1 MTPKRGTGRPENGYY
16 NAVGVRLPS
25 VTTITGR
32 GKDGGGLVYAAKKNW
47 HEAGRRGL
55 PFARD
60 AYWGKPENWGTEATE
75 AGMIAHQWIEDTI
88 HGDALTP
95 YLDADDRVVEQA
107 EVGFAAFLKWQR
119 RVRLE
124 IVETEVPLVSEAY
137 GFAGTLDALA
147 NVDGEPALF
156 DWKTSNA
163 TYVDYI
169 AQVAAYRQLLVERDG
184 DTAPR
189 EAYLVRVGK
198 EFGDFHE
205 HYWPAQV
212 LDFGWRWFLAALEL
226 HRTDGLLKKVA
237 A

>member
-1 MTPKRGTGRPENGYY
+1 MTPKRGDGRPEHGYY
-16 NAVGVRLPS
+16 LADGNRVPG

-32 GKDGGGLVYAAKKNW
+32 AKDAGGLVYVAKKHW

-60 AYWGKPENWGTEATE
+60 AYWGKPENWGVEATE
-75 AGMIAHQWIEDTI
+75 AGTIAHQWIEDTI
-88 HGDALTP
+88 HGDPLTP
-95 YLDADDRVVEQA
+95 YLDADTRVIEQA
-107 EVGFAAFLKWQR
+107 ETGFGAFKKWQR

-124 IVETEVPLVSEAY
+124 VLETEAPLVSEEY
-137 GFAGTLDALA
+137 GYGGTLDALA
-147 NVDGEPALF
+147 IVDGGPALF
-156 DWKTSNA
+156 DWKTSNS

-169 AQVAAYRQLLVERDG
+169 AQLAAYRQLLRERDG
-184 DTAPR
+184 DRAPT

-205 HYWPAQV
+205 HYWPTQV
-212 LDFGWRWFLAALEL
+212 LDLGWRWFLAALEL
-226 HRTDGLLKKVA
+226 YRTDGRLKKVA